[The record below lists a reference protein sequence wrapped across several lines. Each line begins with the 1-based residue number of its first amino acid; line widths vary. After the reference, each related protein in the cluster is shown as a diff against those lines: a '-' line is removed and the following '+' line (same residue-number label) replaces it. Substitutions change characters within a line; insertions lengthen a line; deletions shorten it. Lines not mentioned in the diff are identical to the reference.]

1 MSLTSRFPQIAAS
14 LQPRVTAAL
23 REAADEVADEARG
36 RVVVASGDL
45 RDSIHVDQDGDDV
58 YVVAGNDDVYY
69 GHLVEF
75 GSTPGGTPM
84 PARPFLIPA
93 LEAKRDDIVRS
104 VKTVLRTL

>member
-1 MSLTSRFPQIAAS
+1 LSLTSRFPQIAAS

-58 YVVAGNDDVYY
+58 YVVVGNDDVYY

-75 GSTPGGTPM
+75 GTAKV
-84 PARPFLIPA
+84 PARPFLVPS
-93 LEAKRDDIVRS
+93 LEAKRDDILMS